1 MALLSARFKQ
11 IYLANLQQDI
21 NNVNR
26 TENAVAMKLSGNTV
40 PEQPQDTRSVSQKY
54 ADYERNKIDL
64 RSKLLSITDGE
75 QAGLI
80 IDQLEDDRLLV
91 FALENFSELADISRK
106 KFPLGIQEPN
116 FIALVERL
124 SDQFDLNNSVS
135 GQLEELF
142 VPLSQQR
149 FQEEQFAQ
157 AARDAADDADR

>member
-1 MALLSARFKQ
+1 MALLSVRFKQ
-11 IYLANLQQDI
+11 LYLANLQQDI

-80 IDQLEDDRLLV
+80 IDEKL
-91 FALENFSELADISRK
+91 
-106 KFPLGIQEPN
+106 
-116 FIALVERL
+116 
-124 SDQFDLNNSVS
+124 
-135 GQLEELF
+135 
-142 VPLSQQR
+142 
-149 FQEEQFAQ
+149 
-157 AARDAADDADR
+157 